1 MHVPQFHSKVPKF
14 LTLGTNPILDE
25 FLTFTLLGFG
35 IFRALG
41 REGGHKIWWWNS
53 KLQTPL
59 DFSWAKIGHELLTIT
74 LMTHHNSI
82 IWKLEF
88 SNLIFGLHTS
98 YLLSKAHNTHSHGWM
113 IMVPKLI
120 KTASCASLFAL
131 NRKIQKC
138 SKNQVSHW
146 SNNPVSL
153 VVVIIAFVLRKMPL
167 KSLFGH

>member
-1 MHVPQFHSKVPKF
+1 MHVPWFHSKVPKF

-25 FLTFTLLGFG
+25 FLTITLLGFG
-35 IFRALG
+35 IFGALG
-41 REGGHKIWWWNS
+41 KGGRGHKMMWNS
-53 KLQTPL
+53 KLQRPL

-98 YLLSKAHNTHSHGWM
+98 YLLSKAQTTLTRMDGWI

-120 KTASCASLFAL
+120 KIASLHL
-131 NRKIQKC
+131 
-138 SKNQVSHW
+138 
-146 SNNPVSL
+146 SL
-153 VVVIIAFVLRKMPL
+153 GTK
-167 KSLFGH
+167 